1 MLNKPIDVGASILD
15 LSKLL
20 MYKFHY
26 NVMKIQY
33 PKALMM
39 KTDTDTL
46 LYFIEK
52 IFDN

>member
-1 MLNKPIDVGASILD
+1 MLNKPLYVGVSIFD

-20 MYKFHY
+20 MYKSHY
-26 NVMKIQY
+26 NVMKIQFL
-33 PKALMM
+33 KALMM

-52 IFDN
+52 IFND

>member
-26 NVMKIQY
+26 DVMKIQFL
-33 PKALMM
+33 KALMM

-52 IFDN
+52 IFNN